1 MARFEVFAAPSG
13 EGFLLDVQADILDEF
28 NTRIVVPL
36 MPTSAAPKPSKLL
49 NPVFEI
55 GEVPHVMVTQF
66 VGAVPTAILK
76 EPIATLRDRDA
87 EITGALDMAFFG
99 F

>member
-1 MARFEVFAAPSG
+1 MARFEVFADPSG
-13 EGFLLDVQADILDEF
+13 DGYLLDVQADVLDEL
-28 NTRIVVPL
+28 NTRIVIPL
-36 MPTSAAPKPSKLL
+36 LPASAAPKPSKRL

-55 GEVPHVMVTQF
+55 REVPHVMVTQF
-66 VGAVPTAILK
+66 MGAVPTSMLR
-76 EPIATLRDRDA
+76 EPIAALTDRDM